1 MFTKRIYQKL
11 TDLEWNQPPQ
21 AEGEKA
27 RRREV
32 FICKNIVWEVEG
44 VAQCEINPIVVKNK
58 GQFELAVYS
67 IKNCGFNRSKKRQLF
82 DDTLLAKKHVERRLK
97 GQLNELI
104 CAMVTSNDA
113 DAER

>member
-44 VAQCEINPIVVKNK
+44 VAQCDINSIVVKNK
-58 GQFELAVYS
+58 GQFELAVDS
-67 IKNCGFNRSKKRQLF
+67 IKNSGFSKSKKRQMF

-97 GQLNELI
+97 GKLNRVDLRNGDIE
-104 CAMVTSNDA
+104 
-113 DAER
+113 